1 VVDQFYAM
9 GSYVLI
15 LGSDVKKIASHIDI
29 MIKINDK
36 MCAKSAGHE
45 PMVLSSM
52 P

>member
-1 VVDQFYAM
+1 
-9 GSYVLI
+9 VL
-15 LGSDVKKIASHIDI
+15 LFGSDVKRIASHIDI

-36 MCAKSAGHE
+36 KCAKSVGHE